1 MSKKTNIIIPK
12 GSDYGVTGDKTK
24 RTIER
29 EVEDE
34 NYIPVIIKRNDEAV
48 RHPDDT
54 LEKAIEEGI
63 EQHKRKFVSLFLSA
77 TSAGLILG
85 FAAMS
90 VALFSQI
97 FNGPDQVLY
106 DRIAMALVYPLG
118 FVICIMSGTQLF
130 TEQTATAVYPV
141 LDGKTTIKSL
151 ARLWIIVLTGNLFGT
166 FVSSVLISS
175 ADSVILV
182 KQGTLEIA
190 EHLIHYSFSEVMLSA
205 VLAGWL
211 MAQGGWLI
219 LSTSPGISQIVCI
232 YFVTFIIGIGG
243 LHHSI
248 AGSAEIF
255 GGLLLS
261 PDPNYLASFSFLL
274 ASIFGNLLGGS
285 VFVAILN
292 YSHIKKTQ

>member
-1 MSKKTNIIIPK
+1 MSENKIIIPK
-12 GSDYGVTGDKTK
+12 NSDYVSNLEKTQ
-24 RTIER
+24 RAIER
-29 EVEDE
+29 EDEDE
-34 NYIPVIIKRNDEAV
+34 KYLPVIIKRNDEVV

-54 LEKAIEEGI
+54 LEKAIEEGL
-63 EQHKRKFVSLFLSA
+63 EQHKRSAFSLFLSA

-97 FNGPDQVLY
+97 YSGEESLLH

-118 FVICIMSGTQLF
+118 FIICIMSGTQLF
-130 TEQTATAVYPV
+130 TEQTAMAVYPV
-141 LDGKTTIKSL
+141 LDKKTSVKSL
-151 ARLWIIVLTGNLFGT
+151 FNLWVIVLIGNLFGT
-166 FVSSVLISS
+166 LISSFLISS
-175 ADSVILV
+175 ADGVILAGN
-182 KQGTLEIA
+182 GTLEIA
-190 EHLIHYSFSEVMLSA
+190 NHLIHYSFLQVFLSA
-205 VLAGWL
+205 ILAGWL

-232 YFVTFIIGIGG
+232 YIVTFIIGIGG

-255 GGLLLS
+255 GGLMIS
-261 PDPNYLASFSFLL
+261 ETPNYLASLKFLIS
-274 ASIFGNLLGGS
+274 SILGNLLGGS